1 MATQIRYLEANAA
14 GANVASDVSPKEG
27 ASSSGGPGPSPP
39 ASPPVPTPDGT
50 SDARALSSDEVSPTL
65 RPSAVPA
72 VAIPAEAISIRTAS
86 PLAARSPSSSAI
98 PVPIVVAR
106 GLDSSGDGNEPRQN
120 SKTSRRSQA
129 GTGSPKSKSSP
140 GGDDDQQPARFS
152 TILDSVARAIGSS
165 RGSLGPLQLPNME
178 SAPEDGHPPG
188 SPGGGAERPKST
200 SRQKRYSFER
210 PGRDTSPA
218 SASPILGPNGLMSVH
233 SPQGGPKDGDLD
245 AEAMLREFSSRYDL
259 PTEATSELRKIMAEM
274 TTKAAANGEA
284 APPAIT
290 YQWDQIHELIVT
302 HSPGT
307 SLVMVNMPDPPDM
320 GKGTPREQMKDML
333 DYMNYMEGVA
343 ENLPRVMYV
352 HGSGQEIIN
361 FDRME

>member
-14 GANVASDVSPKEG
+14 GAKVAFDVSPKEG

-39 ASPPVPTPDGT
+39 ASPPVPTPVGT
-50 SDARALSSDEVSPTL
+50 SDAITLSSDEESPTL

-72 VAIPAEAISIRTAS
+72 VAIPAAAISIRTAS

-129 GTGSPKSKSSP
+129 GIGSPKSKSSP
-140 GGDDDQQPARFS
+140 GGDEDPQPARFS
-152 TILDSVARAIGSS
+152 TILDSVARAMGS
-165 RGSLGPLQLPNME
+165 RGSLGPLQLPD
-178 SAPEDGHPPG
+178 SAAEDGHPPG

-200 SRQKRYSFER
+200 RQKRYSFER
-210 PGRDTSPA
+210 PGRDISPA
-218 SASPILGPNGLMSVH
+218 SASPILGPNGLMSAH
-233 SPQGGPKDGDLD
+233 SPHPHTPKDGDLD
-245 AEAMLREFSSRYDL
+245 AESMLREFSSRYDL
-259 PTEATSELRKIMAEM
+259 TPDASSELRELMTQI
-274 TTKAAANGEA
+274 TTKATHNGEG